1 MQGMSHAQKLEYI
14 MMSDSERAK
23 YLKSPNII
31 AQKEKLIEK
40 EKIQSSVQKDVP
52 VKITKEGQVRVPVLN
67 MRGKPLMP
75 TSPKN
80 ARFLL
85 KEGKAK
91 VVQRCPFTIQL
102 KYTTGENKQ
111 PIKLGLDPGY
121 KSVGFSAVT
130 DKRELISG
138 EVTLRTD
145 VKEKIAEKSMY
156 RKGRRAR
163 NTRYREPRW
172 KNRGIP
178 KGWLAPSIEHKL
190 ESNIRLIDKL
200 SHLLPI
206 TSVRVEISPFDTQK
220 MQNPE
225 ISGIEY
231 QQGELQGYEIRE
243 YLLEKWNRKCAY
255 CKVENVPFEVEHIIS
270 RLRGGTDRVSNLAI
284 ACHKCNQEKGVMTAA
299 EFGHP
304 EVQLLAKK
312 PLKAAAFMNI
322 VRSKLVDRI
331 KKEFPD
337 YYCDNTYGYITKCN
351 RIKMGFEKTHA
362 NDAFV
367 IAGGVNQIRSKPYKV
382 VQIRRNNRSLQL
394 NKKGSEPSIR
404 RKRYKYSPGDLVK
417 RISLLQTTGWG
428 EGISKNVRSTVYV
441 IKGVFNYGE
450 WVRLKNPIPVN
461 NSKMLSEKDTS
472 INAGDVKIC
481 KYGSGLL
488 FGLESSGNKVE
499 EKDKVEKKDKVDKKD
514 QVKKLSKKE
523 QKIANMKAQRGID
536 GGEMVIVEKKKSTKK
551 EKIKND
557 NTSQLAIDDAWK

>member
-1 MQGMSHAQKLEYI
+1 MAKKQDRSLIIRFQEDTQSMSFAQKKEYLMI
-14 MMSDSERAK
+14 SESERSK
-23 YLKSPNII
+23 YLKSINIVT
-31 AQKEKLIEK
+31 QKEKLAEK
-40 EKIQSSVQKDVP
+40 DSKDIS
-52 VKITKEGQVRVPVLN
+52 VKITEKGQVRVPVLN

-75 TSPKN
+75 TSPKK

-102 KYTTGENKQ
+102 KYATGENKQ
-111 PIKLGLDPGY
+111 PIIAALDPGY
-121 KSVGFSAVT
+121 KNIGFSAIT

-145 VKEKIAEKSMY
+145 VKEKIAEKKMY
-156 RKGRRAR
+156 RRGRRNR

-190 ESNIRLIDKL
+190 ESNIRLIDKI
-200 SHLLPI
+200 SRILPI

-231 QQGELQGYEIRE
+231 QQGELQGYEVRE
-243 YLLEKWNRKCAY
+243 YLLEKWGRKCAY
-255 CKVENVPFEVEHIIS
+255 CKIENVPFEVEHIIS
-270 RLRGGTDRVSNLAI
+270 RRRGGTDRISNLTI

-299 EFGHP
+299 EFGRP
-304 EVQLLAKK
+304 EVQMLAKK

-337 YYCDNTYGYITKCN
+337 YYCDSTYGYITKCN
-351 RIKMGFEKTHA
+351 RIKLGMEKTHA

-367 IAGGVNQIRSKPYKV
+367 IAGGIHQTRSKPYQV
-382 VQIRRNNRSLQL
+382 VQIRRNDRSLQL
-394 NKKGSEPSIR
+394 NKKGSKPSIR
-404 RKRYKYSPGDLVK
+404 RKRYKHSPGDLVK
-417 RISLLQTTGWG
+417 RTSLLQTTGWG
-428 EGISKNVRSTVYV
+428 EGVGKKVRSTVYV
-441 IKGVFNYGE
+441 VKGMFNYGE
-450 WVRLKNPIPVN
+450 WIRLKNPIQGEN
-461 NSKMLSEKDTS
+461 DID
-472 INAGDVKIC
+472 INANDVKIC

-488 FGLESSGNKVE
+488 FGLMKSSNKIESGYEVG
-499 EKDKVEKKDKVDKKD
+499 KKDK
-514 QVKKLSKKE
+514 VKKLSKKE
-523 QKIANMKAQRGID
+523 KKIIDIKSQRGID
-536 GGEMVIVEKKKSTKK
+536 GGEMIQVEKKKSKK
-551 EKIKND
+551 TGKQEIKND
-557 NTSQLAIDDAWK
+557 KTLQLVIDNAW